1 MLLPSVIFSYLI
13 CFYVLYKGHNDIN
26 ALAITTGKPIH
37 YGGIH
42 GRASA
47 TGRGV
52 WKSGDVFITDPEWMK
67 ILDLEPGWKNKTVI
81 CQGFGNVGSYAS
93 EFVVEAGA
101 KLIGVQELDASLY
114 NEDGINPIVNI
125 FYNT

>member
-1 MLLPSVIFSYLI
+1 M
-13 CFYVLYKGHNDIN
+13 
-26 ALAITTGKPIH
+26 AITTGKPIH

-42 GRASA
+42 GRTSA

-67 ILDLEPGWKNKTVI
+67 LLGLEHGWKDKTVI

-101 KLIGVQELDASLY
+101 KLIGVEEIDASLY
-114 NEDGINPIVNI
+114 NEDGINPIVSMNWPYLFQHYMMDFFLFFI
-125 FYNT
+125 L